1 MTIGEGGAVPNL
13 WPLSS
18 VLLEWTECG
27 KASLVHCAGREAPER
42 HILHDVCNP
51 PLQNGP
57 QSPLPPKL
65 TPGTHKNLQPTKRN
79 LWSRLDV
86 VSSGSGLVQAWRSSG
101 LPGAQTEARERQR
114 KESWYDRPT
123 LRQGK
128 GLCDIQGQEN
138 EVWGCVMLYLIVWM
152 RGRQL
157 SSPLQ
162 IEQIHSGAIG
172 SSCNDSVDVCPV
184 SMLNTPVCVLPG
196 MV

>member
-1 MTIGEGGAVPNL
+1 M
-13 WPLSS
+13 
-18 VLLEWTECG
+18 
-27 KASLVHCAGREAPER
+27 
-42 HILHDVCNP
+42 
-51 PLQNGP
+51 
-57 QSPLPPKL
+57 QSPPPKWSTVPPASQTNPRHSQKSA
-65 TPGTHKNLQPTKRN
+65 TPSPAPGQGRAKKKTNTKRN